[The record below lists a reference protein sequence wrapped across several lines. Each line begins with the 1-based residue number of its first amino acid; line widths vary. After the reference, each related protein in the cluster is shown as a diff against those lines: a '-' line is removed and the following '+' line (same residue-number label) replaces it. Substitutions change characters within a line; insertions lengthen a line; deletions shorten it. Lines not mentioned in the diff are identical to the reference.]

1 MWTDGWVDL
10 RVGLSIA
17 YLMLL
22 KLTSMQNAKSY
33 VEHFVNK
40 ISLVLHSHIFL
51 SFFILESGL
60 CSLNFVSEQSYGRSM
75 GDSSGHKLEDIIG
88 SHITPRKRATLN
100 HRKRIPT
107 MTRTVAHSQPIEDH
121 TGRPL
126 AAGAPF
132 FVSRVNGKLLSSG
145 IL

>member
-1 MWTDGWVDL
+1 
-10 RVGLSIA
+10 
-17 YLMLL
+17 
-22 KLTSMQNAKSY
+22 
-33 VEHFVNK
+33 
-40 ISLVLHSHIFL
+40 
-51 SFFILESGL
+51 
-60 CSLNFVSEQSYGRSM
+60 M

-126 AAGAPF
+126 AAGPLFCIAGQWKIIVKWDFVEAHWRLPHAVPF
-132 FVSRVNGKLLSSG
+132 VE
-145 IL
+145 